1 VKSVVAAAKA
11 YAALQGLSQQIAC
24 SMESA
29 TLCRMDSATRL
40 VVLGAAGCALLLHVR
55 DLSKPQFGIE
65 PGETYT
71 QTALHEETGI
81 NVGTVR

>member
-1 VKSVVAAAKA
+1 
-11 YAALQGLSQQIAC
+11 
-24 SMESA
+24 
-29 TLCRMDSATRL
+29 MDTATRL

>member
-1 VKSVVAAAKA
+1 
-11 YAALQGLSQQIAC
+11 
-24 SMESA
+24 MESA

-55 DLSKPQFGIE
+55 DLSKPQFGAAWKLPGGGIE
-65 PGETYT
+65 PGKTYT

>member
-1 VKSVVAAAKA
+1 VPQVA
-11 YAALQGLSQQIAC
+11 
-24 SMESA
+24 
-29 TLCRMDSATRL
+29 
-40 VVLGAAGCALLLHVR
+40 ALLLHVR
-55 DLSKPQFGIE
+55 DLSKPQFGAAWKLPGGGIE